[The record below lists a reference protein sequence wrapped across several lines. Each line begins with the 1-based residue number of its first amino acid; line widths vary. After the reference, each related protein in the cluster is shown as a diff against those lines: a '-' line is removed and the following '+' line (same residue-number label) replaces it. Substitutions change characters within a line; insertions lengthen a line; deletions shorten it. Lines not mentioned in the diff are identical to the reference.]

1 MYYNKAVRFSPHR
14 QGRLPQSRL
23 PAYGNMAF
31 HILRAS
37 WSCWPRVWR
46 CLWFIGACCYD
57 ERLHVA
63 QHSGR
68 AKPTGALLV
77 RRAGED
83 RGKDMRAMGVMH
95 DKRLTSWLLR
105 IMWWSKGVL
114 SWGLIVRLG
123 CGENLGRSLPLAAG
137 AEGLEFGTVA
147 GTNLATRGRRH
158 HYLFSCSRGRMSSSQ
173 LTYTQVSR
181 KRYC

>member
-1 MYYNKAVRFSPHR
+1 MKDPKENDELALLYCYYYNKAVRFSPHC

-57 ERLHVA
+57 EGLHVA

-68 AKPTGALLV
+68 ANWHMGPFLLD
-77 RRAGED
+77 GQ
-83 RGKDMRAMGVMH
+83 GK
-95 DKRLTSWLLR
+95 T
-105 IMWWSKGVL
+105 KGRV
-114 SWGLIVRLG
+114 
-123 CGENLGRSLPLAAG
+123 
-137 AEGLEFGTVA
+137 
-147 GTNLATRGRRH
+147 
-158 HYLFSCSRGRMSSSQ
+158 
-173 LTYTQVSR
+173 
-181 KRYC
+181 